1 MNQLALMKPTM
12 TRVDLVFSYR
22 SALIKLLKYCHA
34 TAYRHKI
41 KSIVV
46 ILGMVAA
53 HKTFGLYKSIKSAL
67 NPLADLQE
75 LADNNEEENNSNNG
89 EGNGGEPHLG
99 GDFLKKKT
107 KN

>member
-1 MNQLALMKPTM
+1 MSQLALIRPTM
-12 TRVDLVFSYR
+12 SRVDLVFSYR
-22 SALIKLLKYCHA
+22 SALRKLITKCHE

-67 NPLADLQE
+67 NPLADL
-75 LADNNEEENNSNNG
+75 
-89 EGNGGEPHLG
+89 
-99 GDFLKKKT
+99 
-107 KN
+107 